1 VILLL
6 AVLGAGL
13 AALPDTDRVQ
23 AEVERTYEATHTMLV
38 NNPDFTSSTAA
49 TAVSPNQVALLA
61 TVGEV
66 PERVK
71 EQVDFSGNAAELA
84 RQVTVAFDF
93 TTGSLTFTSTQQ
105 SPERAQ
111 EVANAF
117 AEQTNRYL
125 AERQD
130 IVYQE
135 RLASALERLESLEIQ
150 LDDLTAQLAADPDE
164 PTLQAQRDAIS
175 RQYSVAF
182 EQAQA
187 LESSP
192 PTLAFTTLQ
201 NAQAV
206 DVTTT
211 TGISAPTSRPVRA
224 TMGGG
229 AGLAVG
235 IGAAL
240 LLGRLDRRIRTREQA
255 EDIFGMRARVTIPKT
270 NDADRDRVVVSKG
283 RHDPLADSY
292 RTLRNVVSFVQ
303 AGRGGKGSAPVTLV
317 VSPGP
322 GDGKTSAAANL
333 AAAYAETGARTVI
346 ANTDF
351 RRPRLAAAVRRDP
364 PMLMPFD
371 AGELGLLDP
380 AALAQDTDI
389 AGLTL
394 VDLSSAEGT
403 AGELS
408 RATARLVPEVAGRVD
423 QVVID
428 SSPVGATAEVLDMVP
443 LADVIVVVGRVGH
456 TSIDAA
462 SRAMS
467 ILRDLTNVP
476 MVLALHGLK
485 HERTAYYEYTDRLRA
500 NHQNVPLRAR
510 FKRRGAH
517 LEVDGERVPRRRR
530 FKRTPTHR
538 EADAE
543 RVPLRARLKRT
554 RELVE

>member
-1 VILLL
+1 LILLL

-13 AALPDTDRVQ
+13 AAFPDTERVE
-23 AEVERTYEATHTMLV
+23 AEVVRTYEATHTMLV
-38 NNPDFTSSTAA
+38 NNPDLTSSAA
-49 TAVSPNQVALLA
+49 TSAVSPNQVALLA

-71 EQVDFSGNAAELA
+71 EQLDFSGNAAELA

-93 TTGSLTFTSTQQ
+93 QTGSLTFTSTQPT
-105 SPERAQ
+105 PERAEQ
-111 EVANAF
+111 VANAF
-117 AEQTNRYL
+117 AEQTNGYL
-125 AERQD
+125 AERHD

-135 RLASALERLESLEIQ
+135 RLAAASERLEELETQ
-150 LDDLTAQLAADPDE
+150 LDELTSQLAADPDD
-164 PTLQAQRDAIS
+164 PTLQAQRDAVS

-206 DVTTT
+206 DVTTS
-211 TGISAPTSRPVRA
+211 TGINTPTSRPARA
-224 TMGGG
+224 GMGGG

-240 LLGRLDRRIRTREQA
+240 LLGQLDRRIRTREQA
-255 EDIFGMRARVTIPKT
+255 EDIFGMRARVTIPKSK
-270 NDADRDRVVVSKG
+270 DGERDGVVVSKG

-303 AGRGGKGSAPVTLV
+303 AARGGGDGRAPVTLV

-333 AAAYAETGARTVI
+333 AAAFAETGARTVI

-351 RRPRLAAAVRRDP
+351 RRPRLATAVRRDP

-371 AGELGLLDP
+371 ADELDQLD
-380 AALAQDTDI
+380 AVALAQETDTS
-389 AGLTL
+389 GLTL
-394 VDLSSAEGT
+394 LDLSSVEGT

-408 RATARLVPEVAGRVD
+408 RATARFVPQLVELVD

-456 TSIDAA
+456 TSIEAA
-462 SRAMS
+462 ARAMS
-467 ILRDLTNVP
+467 ILKDLTNVP

-485 HERTAYYEYTDRLRA
+485 HERTAYYEYTDRRRVARERA
-500 NHQNVPLRAR
+500 PLRER
-510 FKRRGAH
+510 FKRTTDRRV
-517 LEVDGERVPRRRR
+517 VDGERVPLRER
-530 FKRTPTHR
+530 FKRTGQP
-538 EADAE
+538 
-543 RVPLRARLKRT
+543 
-554 RELVE
+554 VE

>member
-1 VILLL
+1 VNNNSALGAIWRRWWLILLL
-6 AVLGAGL
+6 AGLGAVL
-13 AALPDTDRVQ
+13 AALPDTDRVE
-23 AEVERTYEATHTMLV
+23 AEVVRSYEATHTMLV
-38 NNPDFTSSTAA
+38 NNPDSTSNA
-49 TAVSPNQVALLA
+49 TGSAVSPSQVSLLA

-66 PERVK
+66 PERVR
-71 EQVDFSGNAAELA
+71 EQIEFSGNAAELA
-84 RQVTVAFDF
+84 RQITVAFDF
-93 TTGSLTFTSTQQ
+93 QTGSLTFTSTQPT
-105 SPERAQ
+105 PEQAERI
-111 EVANAF
+111 ANAF
-117 AEQTNRYL
+117 AEQTNGYL

-130 IVYQE
+130 VVYQE
-135 RLASALERLESLEIQ
+135 RLASALERLETLETQ
-150 LDDLTAQLAADPDE
+150 LDDLTLQLGDDPSD
-164 PTLQAQRDAIS
+164 PTLQAQRDAVS

-211 TGISAPTSRPVRA
+211 TGISTPTSRPVRA
-224 TMGGG
+224 AMGGA
-229 AGLAVG
+229 AGFAVG

-240 LLGRLDRRIRTREQA
+240 LLSRLDRRIRTRELA

-270 NDADRDRVVVSKG
+270 NDRERDRVVVSKG

-303 AGRGGKGSAPVTLV
+303 AARGGGDGRAPVTLV

-333 AAAYAETGARTVI
+333 AAAFAETGARTVI

-364 PMLMPFD
+364 PMLMPFEAD
-371 AGELGLLDP
+371 EVELLDA
-380 AALAQDTDI
+380 AALAQDTDTEE
-389 AGLTL
+389 LTL
-394 VDLSSAEGT
+394 LDLSSVEGT

-408 RATARLVPEVAGRVD
+408 RATARLVPQLTELAD

-443 LADVIVVVGRVGH
+443 LADVIVVVGRVGQ

-462 SRAMS
+462 TRAMS

-485 HERTAYYEYTDRLRA
+485 HERTAYYEYTDRRRVNGEKVRLRE
-500 NHQNVPLRAR
+500 R
-510 FKRRGAH
+510 FR
-517 LEVDGERVPRRRR
+517 
-530 FKRTPTHR
+530 
-538 EADAE
+538 
-543 RVPLRARLKRT
+543 RT
-554 RELVE
+554 RQPVG